1 MVWLSKRYDSVLL
14 RNNRFLLLNG
24 LSVCARQ
31 VSPIVAAVR
40 GGHCE
45 VVRMLV
51 EQAGVDATGISLIAT
66 ARADDCHLQPKP
78 RPGALRWWLPAVEP
92 LSHKH
97 SKL

>member
-14 RNNRFLLLNG
+14 LDGLN
-24 LSVCARQ
+24 VCVRQ

-66 ARADDCHLQPKP
+66 ARADNCHLQPKP
-78 RPGALRWWLPAVEP
+78 PPGALRWWLPAVEP
-92 LSHKH
+92 LNRKH
-97 SKL
+97 FKL